1 MLYELV
7 DMVGVHM
14 KQRSKTEAPVC
25 KLEVKIW
32 VSSEGKNIL
41 SRSHIRLC
49 TRAEVENMLPQM
61 EPRYF

>member
-1 MLYELV
+1 MRLSCQYEHKSLMLYELV
-7 DMVGVHM
+7 DAVGVHM

-41 SRSHIRLC
+41 SRS
-49 TRAEVENMLPQM
+49 P
-61 EPRYF
+61 Y

>member
-7 DMVGVHM
+7 DVVGVHM

-41 SRSHIRLC
+41 SRS
-49 TRAEVENMLPQM
+49 P
-61 EPRYF
+61 Y